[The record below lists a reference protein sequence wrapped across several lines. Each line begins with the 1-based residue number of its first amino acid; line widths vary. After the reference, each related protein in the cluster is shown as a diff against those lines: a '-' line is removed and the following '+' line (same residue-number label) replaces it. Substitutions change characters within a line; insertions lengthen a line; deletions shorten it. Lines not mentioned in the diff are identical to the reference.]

1 MMEEKFKIYR
11 FSEAEAEKVAN
22 EPNEPHVHDF
32 EELLVGVEGHL
43 EHLIDFKT
51 ETYAA
56 PFISFITKGKVHRV
70 KPMVV
75 DGHCNLW
82 VIRFQTDFIPGTS
95 FNLYS
100 LYHDAA
106 NIEIRDPDYFS
117 RMVMLCEM
125 MYSEYSSSRPSLN
138 VIRDLLKALF
148 SMIEVEREKISE
160 KQGTPGTQN
169 TTFRNFLNIL
179 EENFRRPDAGVE
191 FYAEKLF
198 MSSRNLNLICQNI
211 MKMSVSEIIETR
223 RMTEGK
229 NLLSYTDKSISEI
242 GYEIGYNEKSCFT
255 TVFKKTTGVTPSK
268 FREQIKTII

>member
-1 MMEEKFKIYR
+1 MEEQFRIYR
-11 FSEAEAEKVAN
+11 FTEAEAEKVAN

-32 EELLVGVEGHL
+32 EELLVGVEGKL
-43 EHLIDFKT
+43 EHLIDFKADLY
-51 ETYAA
+51 ES
-56 PFISFITKGKVHRV
+56 PFVSFITKGKVHKV
-70 KPMVV
+70 KPMLV
-75 DGHCNLW
+75 DGRCSVW
-82 VIRFQTDFIPGTS
+82 VIRFSADFIPGSS
-95 FNLYS
+95 FSLYS

-106 NIEIRDPDYFS
+106 NIEIRDPDYFR
-117 RMVMLCEM
+117 RMVMICEM
-125 MYSEYSSSRPSLN
+125 MNAEYLSDRPSLN

-148 SMIEVEREKISE
+148 SMIEVEREKMSE
-160 KQGTPGTQN
+160 KQGAPSTQN

-179 EENFRRPDAGVE
+179 EENFRRPEAGVE

-211 MKMSVSEIIETR
+211 MRMSVSEIIETR

-268 FREQIKTII
+268 FREQIKAII